1 MPSYR
6 AERISQQIHQ
16 IVSILLDREM
26 ADPRLAGTNVT
37 HVQVSGDLRVAKIFV
52 APNGDQATTRDML
65 DGLEHAAGFVRRQIA
80 RNLELR
86 VAPEVRFV
94 LDTSIEKGERF
105 LRALE
110 QLHAEEQVDQ
120 TNIPTKGKPT
130 TDDR

>member
-6 AERISQQIHQ
+6 AERIGQQIHQ

>member
-6 AERISQQIHQ
+6 AERIGQQIHQ

-37 HVQVSGDLRVAKIFV
+37 HVQVSGDLRVAKVFV
-52 APNGDQATTRDML
+52 APNGDEATTREML

-110 QLHAEEQVDQ
+110 QLHADEQEDQ

>member
-6 AERISQQIHQ
+6 AERIGQQIHQ

-52 APNGDQATTRDML
+52 APNGDQATTRAML

-86 VAPEVRFV
+86 FAPEVRFF

-105 LRALE
+105 LQALE
-110 QLHAEEQVDQ
+110 KLHEDEQAQ
-120 TNIPTKGKPT
+120 TSTKGRPT